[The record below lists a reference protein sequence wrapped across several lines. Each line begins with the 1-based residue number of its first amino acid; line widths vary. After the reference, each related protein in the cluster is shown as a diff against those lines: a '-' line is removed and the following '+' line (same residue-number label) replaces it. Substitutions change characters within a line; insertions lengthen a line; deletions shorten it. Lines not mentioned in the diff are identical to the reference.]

1 VLAAAVSFEEEDVS
15 LMLVGCAVFVF
26 ALWLGRWMLVAPESY
41 LEAQRSRAVLFR
53 SLAERMNQPTRV
65 NVLVVRATGALVIGA
80 GTVALVIAVASTR

>member
-1 VLAAAVSFEEEDVS
+1 MEGDVS

-26 ALWLGRWMLVAPESY
+26 ALWLGRWMLLAPKSY

-53 SLAERMNQPTRV
+53 SLAERMNQPTRL

-80 GTVALVIAVASTR
+80 GIVTLVIAVASAR